1 MVLIDLHFQD
11 TLNMDK
17 TTIIKIANLAK
28 IEIKDDELND
38 IADSLKKILNL
49 VDEMNSVK
57 TDDVVPMSHPLNLSQ
72 ELRKDEV
79 LEDNKRDI
87 FQKDNKYT
95 EDGYYKVP
103 KIID

>member
-1 MVLIDLHFQD
+1 MVLIGLHFQD

>member
-1 MVLIDLHFQD
+1 MVLIGLHFQD

-17 TTIIKIANLAK
+17 TTIIKIADLAK

-79 LEDNKRDI
+79 LEDNKRDV